1 MARSPPDTTKDFAFD
16 GFTINVDASLLLK
29 AGEKVPLGPRPFEVL
44 LYLIKKH
51 DGVVTKQELFAQIWG
66 TDFVTDSALTQVIKE
81 IRLAL
86 GDDAQSPKY
95 IRTVHRKGYQFI
107 APLSDGNN
115 VAKRWWRVLRFA
127 LVLSAAVILIL
138 AIQLWVKPTEP
149 QFPPN
154 SIAVLPFVNMSSD
167 PEQEYFSDGISEEL
181 LNLLSKI
188 PELRVIS
195 RSSSFAFK
203 GEKPDIPTVAK
214 KLNVAHVLEGSV
226 RKAGDQVRI
235 SAQLIDARSDTHIW
249 SETYD
254 RELENIFDVQDE
266 ISEAIVGAL
275 KGSLNIQHET
285 APKTITTIN
294 TEAHDAYLRGRY
306 LVVQR
311 TATTVEA
318 AVREFEKAITLDP
331 DYARAHAELAMA
343 YLLFSSYGDLTAA
356 EAIAKS
362 IPHID
367 RAMVLDS
374 NLAEAYAATGLLL
387 SYQGNPEDAFTY
399 HIQAI
404 RINPNYSIAHTWK
417 GMTLEAT
424 GRYEE
429 AFLTF
434 EATLRLDPLSRKA
447 IGTYMNSLIFRN
459 LLDKAEQELEKI
471 APIYPAFYAE
481 CMGELAEV
489 GGNWANQ
496 VLGDLDAMRINP
508 DYGYYGLG
516 KAFARIGL
524 EQEALSISETALSI
538 SETALTLRILGRT
551 DDVVRVVEEPL
562 AESTTPND
570 RLLFG
575 QLLGSAGDYVRAQ
588 PMLEEAWQRHGGQ
601 VTQRVFEITHAA
613 ALIAIRRDA
622 GDEIGVDENL
632 AAIMDNVRRYR
643 EAGYTNG
650 TWYVS
655 ADFEEGVAAYLA
667 GEREQGLALIA
678 KAADGGF
685 FILPNE
691 AYLQTLYDDPG
702 FAPII
707 ARQKARQARER
718 DRFLAIVCTNNPYAE
733 VWKPAEGTC
742 ERFAAEQK
750 N

>member
-1 MARSPPDTTKDFAFD
+1 MHGSLPNIMKKMSFNDFAID
-16 GFTINVDASLLLK
+16 VDSSLLLK
-29 AGEKVPLGPRPFEVL
+29 AGKKVPLGPRPFEVL
-44 LYLIKKH
+44 LYLLENR
-51 DGVVTKQELFAQIWG
+51 GRVVGKQEMFEKIWG
-66 TDFVTDSALTQVIKE
+66 TNFVTDAALTQVVKE
-81 IRLAL
+81 IRCVLE
-86 GDDAQSPKY
+86 DDAKSPRY

-107 APLSDGNN
+107 APLSDGTR
-115 VAKRWWRVLRFA
+115 VAKRGLRMLQFA
-127 LVLSAAVILIL
+127 LVISAVGILIL
-138 AIQLWVKPTEP
+138 AISFWVKPTEP
-149 QFPPN
+149 QYPPN

-181 LNLLSKI
+181 LNQLAKI
-188 PELRVIS
+188 PDLRVIS

-203 GEKPDIPTVAK
+203 GEKIDIPTVAK
-214 KLNVAHVLEGSV
+214 ILNVAHVLEGSV
-226 RKAGDQVRI
+226 RKTGNQMRI
-235 SAQLIDARSDTHIW
+235 SAQLIEARTDTHLW

-254 RELENIFDVQDE
+254 REFENIFDVQYE

-275 KGSLNIQHET
+275 KGSLNIQLET
-285 APKTITTIN
+285 APKTITPTN

-311 TATTVEA
+311 TKTTIEA
-318 AVREFEKAITLDP
+318 AVSEFEKAITLDP
-331 DYARAHAELAMA
+331 DYALAHAELAMA
-343 YLLFSSYGDLTAA
+343 YLLFSSYGDLTTD

-362 IPHID
+362 LPHID

-387 SYQGNPEDAFTY
+387 SYQRNPQDAFTY

-447 IGTYMNSLIFRN
+447 IETYTRSLIFRN
-459 LLDKAEQELEKI
+459 LLDKAEQELAKI
-471 APIYPAFYAE
+471 APIYPAFYAVLK
-481 CMGELAEV
+481 GELAEV

-496 VLGDLDAMRINP
+496 VLGDLDGMRINP

-516 KAFARIGL
+516 MAFARIGL
-524 EQEALSISETALSI
+524 EQEALSV
-538 SETALTLRILGRT
+538 SETALTLRVLGRT
-551 DDVVRVVEEPL
+551 DDVVRVVEELL
-562 AESTTPND
+562 AEYTTPHD

-601 VTQRVFEITHAA
+601 VTQKVFELTHAA

-622 GDEIGVDENL
+622 GDETGVDEIL
-632 AAIMDNVRRYR
+632 TAIKDNVRRYR

-650 TWYVS
+650 TWFFS
-655 ADFEEGVAAYLA
+655 PDFEEGVAAYLA
-667 GEREQGLALIA
+667 GEREQGLVLIA
-678 KAADGGF
+678 KAADDGF

-691 AYLQTLYDDPG
+691 AYLQTLYEDPG

-707 ARQKARQARER
+707 AGQEARQARER
-718 DRFLAIVCTNNPYAE
+718 NRFLSIICTNNHYAD
-733 VWKPAEGTC
+733 VWQPAERTC

>member
-1 MARSPPDTTKDFAFD
+1 MTGSPPNTMEKTSFNDFAID
-16 GFTINVDASLLLK
+16 VDKSVLLK
-29 AGEKVPLGPRPFEVL
+29 AGKKVPLGPRPFEVL
-44 LYLIKKH
+44 LYLFENR
-51 DGVVTKQELFAQIWG
+51 GRVVGKQELFEKIWG
-66 TDFVTDSALTQVIKE
+66 TDFVTDAALTQVVKE
-81 IRLAL
+81 IRCAL
-86 GDDAQSPKY
+86 EDDAKSPRY

-107 APLSDGNN
+107 APLRDGPR
-115 VAKRWWRVLRFA
+115 VAKRGLRTLQFA
-127 LVLSAAVILIL
+127 LVISAVGILIL
-138 AIQLWVKPTEP
+138 AISFWLRPTEP
-149 QFPPN
+149 QYPPN

-195 RSSSFAFK
+195 RSSSFALK
-203 GEKPDIPTVAK
+203 GEKVDIPTMAK

-226 RKAGDQVRI
+226 RKTGNQVRI
-235 SAQLIDARSDTHIW
+235 SAQLIETRTDTHLW
-249 SETYD
+249 SATYD

-275 KGSLNIQHET
+275 KGSLNIQLET
-285 APKTITTIN
+285 SPQTIRTTN

-343 YLLFSSYGDLTAA
+343 YLLLSSYGDLTTA

-362 IPHID
+362 MPHID

-387 SYQGNPEDAFTY
+387 SAQGNPEDAFTY
-399 HIQAI
+399 QLQAT

-429 AFLTF
+429 AFLSD
-434 EATLRLDPLSRKA
+434 EATLRLDPLSMKA
-447 IGTYMNSLIFRN
+447 VEAYTRSLIIRN
-459 LLDKAEQELEKI
+459 RLDEAEQELEKM
-471 APIYPAFYAE
+471 ALIYPAYYTRLR
-481 CMGELAEV
+481 GELAAV

-496 VLGDLDAMRINP
+496 VLGYLDTMRIKP
-508 DYGYYGLG
+508 GYSYGLDL
-516 KAFARIGL
+516 AFALIEL
-524 EQEALSISETALSI
+524 DQEALSTAEPTSDRA
-538 SETALTLRILGRT
+538 STLRMLGRT
-551 DDVVRVVEEPL
+551 DEVVEVVEEQL
-562 AESTTPND
+562 AENTTPRD
-570 RLLFG
+570 RLLFS
-575 QLLGSAGDYVRAQ
+575 QLLGSAGDYNRAR
-588 PMLEEAWQRHGGQ
+588 PMLEEAWQRYGRQ
-601 VTQRVFEITHAA
+601 VTRRLFEITHAA

-622 GDEIGVDENL
+622 GDETGVDEIL
-632 AAIMDNVRRYR
+632 AAIKDNVRRYHA
-643 EAGYTNG
+643 AGYTNG

-667 GEREQGLALIA
+667 GEREQGIALIA

-691 AYLQTLYDDPG
+691 AYLQTLYDHPG

-707 ARQKARQARER
+707 AGQEARQARER
-718 DRFLAIVCTNNPYAE
+718 NRFLSIVCINNPYAD
-733 VWKPAEGTC
+733 VWQPAEGTC
-742 ERFAAEQK
+742 GRFAAKHK